1 MQLVVTIDSDQY
13 WLFLQMTKVVHACL
27 LIDPLT
33 ADTSKLV
40 QQQKGGGCI
49 GGLRIGDYP
58 ELHIKGAIQGLQ

>member
-1 MQLVVTIDSDQY
+1 MFID
-13 WLFLQMTKVVHACL
+13 WL
-27 LIDPLT
+27 LT

-40 QQQKGGGCI
+40 QQQKKGGGCI